1 MDYFKIL
8 NLSKEPFSNSPEPDF
23 FFPSTKHLACLQQL
37 ELAIRLRR
45 GLNVVMGEV
54 GTGKTTLC
62 RQLILRFEKSED
74 DRNEMET
81 HLLLDPSF
89 SNSSEFLSTVASTFG
104 LPEGDEVKTEWQIK
118 ESIKSYLFQKG
129 VDEGKTVVL
138 IIDEGQKLPEFC
150 REILREFLNYET
162 NEFKL
167 LQIVIFAQNEF
178 KQILKEHENFADR
191 VNQYYFLGPLNFNET
206 RTMIQ
211 FRLARAGRDSDSPFL
226 FSIAGMWFIYRAT
239 GGYPRKIVTLC
250 HQILLNL
257 IIQNRVKAGWMMV
270 RSTTQR
276 LMPELVRKERRAA
289 VRIIAVLLFVIAGL
303 VLLMPGAWNIP
314 KPDFLGKLTLDKPA
328 TSDRPQA
335 TAEVVRDKPKPVA
348 VTAAPLAKPE
358 AIQKAAAP
366 APPQKPEA
374 IRKEAAAPSPEKPAV
389 VRPIAA
395 APTPTPAVPQKQEV
409 ARKEAAAPAPAPA
422 PKKPEAIHK
431 EAAVPSPEKP
441 EAGRTASAT
450 PVQTPKK
457 PAMEGAKPTQSPPE
471 HLGLLHIRRG
481 GTVLRLLQEIYGSTE
496 TVRFTAVV
504 RANPQIRDINWVLA
518 GETIYFPA
526 IKSKGD
532 PLEQGK
538 TWVRIVQANRLEDA
552 YRLFKDYPANQPPIR
567 LIPAWNPRDGLR
579 FTIVL
584 KEGFESPAAAG
595 AALGRLPPPLAKGAG
610 ILEKPD
616 SDTVYFAK

>member
-1 MDYFKIL
+1 
-8 NLSKEPFSNSPEPDF
+8 
-23 FFPSTKHLACLQQL
+23 
-37 ELAIRLRR
+37 
-45 GLNVVMGEV
+45 
-54 GTGKTTLC
+54 
-62 RQLILRFEKSED
+62 
-74 DRNEMET
+74 
-81 HLLLDPSF
+81 
-89 SNSSEFLSTVASTFG
+89 
-104 LPEGDEVKTEWQIK
+104 
-118 ESIKSYLFQKG
+118 
-129 VDEGKTVVL
+129 
-138 IIDEGQKLPEFC
+138 
-150 REILREFLNYET
+150 
-162 NEFKL
+162 
-167 LQIVIFAQNEF
+167 
-178 KQILKEHENFADR
+178 
-191 VNQYYFLGPLNFNET
+191 
-206 RTMIQ
+206 
-211 FRLARAGRDSDSPFL
+211 
-226 FSIAGMWFIYRAT
+226 
-239 GGYPRKIVTLC
+239 
-250 HQILLNL
+250 
-257 IIQNRVKAGWMMV
+257 MMV

-276 LMPELVRKERRAA
+276 LMPELIRKERWAA
-289 VRIIAVLLFVIAGL
+289 ARVFAVLFFVIAGL

-335 TAEVVRDKPKPVA
+335 TADVVPDKPKPAA
-348 VTAAPLAKPE
+348 VTAVPLAKPE
-358 AIQKAAAP
+358 AIPKAAP
-366 APPQKPEA
+366 PPPPQKPEV
-374 IRKEAAAPSPEKPAV
+374 IRKEAAAPSPEKPGKPETARTIV
-389 VRPIAA
+389 A
-395 APTPTPAVPQKQEV
+395 APTPTPALPQKQEGT
-409 ARKEAAAPAPAPA
+409 RKEAAAPAPAPA

-457 PAMEGAKPTQSPPE
+457 PAMEGAKPAQSPPE
-471 HLGLLHIRRG
+471 QLGLLHIRRG

-496 TVRFTAVV
+496 TVRFMAVV
-504 RANPQIRDINWVLA
+504 RANPQIRDINWVIA

-584 KEGFESPAAAG
+584 KEGFESQAAAG

-610 ILEKPD
+610 IMEKPD